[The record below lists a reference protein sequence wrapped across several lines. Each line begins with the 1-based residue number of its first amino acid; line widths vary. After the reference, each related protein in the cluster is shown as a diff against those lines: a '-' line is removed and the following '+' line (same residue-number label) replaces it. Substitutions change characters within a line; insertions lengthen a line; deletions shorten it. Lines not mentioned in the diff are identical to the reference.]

1 MNPIRTPGR
10 TAWAPA
16 AWGLAALG
24 LVATP
29 ALADPPM
36 GPGMHGAGMEAMDSG
51 DMGMDHHG
59 MGMHGGMGHEMR
71 PHNAAAHFLMMADT
85 LGLDDGQK
93 DRLRKLRDDWIEA
106 NAANEARLKAAQE
119 DLGNMLGADTIDLK
133 PANAQLAII
142 GKVEGQLWQAFVG
155 QLKTIKDLLTD
166 DQRARLRD
174 WHHRGPGMGMGF
186 GMGPGMGSGMG
197 PGMDPGMR
205 GQGYDE

>member
-1 MNPIRTPGR
+1 MNPTRTSGR

-36 GPGMHGAGMEAMDSG
+36 GPGMHGAGMGAMDG
-51 DMGMDHHG
+51 GEMGMDHHD

-71 PHNAAAHFLMMADT
+71 PHNAAAHFLMMADA
-85 LGLDDGQK
+85 LGLDEGQK

-119 DLGNMLGADTIDLK
+119 DLGNMLAADTIDLK

-174 WHHRGPGMGMGF
+174 WHHRGPGMGF

-197 PGMDPGMR
+197 PGMGPGMR